1 MPHRDRILIVDD
13 NVATRY
19 AVRRVLEHHGFR
31 VDEAGMGQDGLDAVA
46 VNDFAALV
54 LDVNLPDMSGFDV
67 VRELRSQPRTALLPV
82 VHVSAAS
89 ISTGDMITGLDAGC
103 AWACAD
109 CAAAGRGA
117 AASVARAASSANSS
131 RVALPAT
138 SARNTRATLQFS
150 APVATRSSESPAAT
164 SPVSITRK
172 YQPLRPLAMIRATM
186 PLWPE
191 AAGLVICQCWE
202 V

>member
-67 VRELRSQPRTALLPV
+67 VR
-82 VHVSAAS
+82 
-89 ISTGDMITGLDAGC
+89 
-103 AWACAD
+103 
-109 CAAAGRGA
+109 
-117 AASVARAASSANSS
+117 
-131 RVALPAT
+131 
-138 SARNTRATLQFS
+138 
-150 APVATRSSESPAAT
+150 
-164 SPVSITRK
+164 
-172 YQPLRPLAMIRATM
+172 
-186 PLWPE
+186 
-191 AAGLVICQCWE
+191 
-202 V
+202 